1 MQSSMKAVFKK
12 VIIRKSNKNK
22 GLAKSVITG
31 VDEIINQYGKV
42 IVTEDDAVCSPAYL
56 AFMNEA
62 LDYYEDNAHI
72 WSIGGYTVPIKIP
85 KGYFSDVLATQRSSK
100 LMHGLH
106 GKIVG
111 KRLIGT

>member
-1 MQSSMKAVFKK
+1 M
-12 VIIRKSNKNK
+12 
-22 GLAKSVITG
+22 
-31 VDEIINQYGKV
+31 

-85 KGYFSDVLATQRSSK
+85 KEYFSDVLHLEVKQLCMGYMEKS
-100 LMHGLH
+100 L
-106 GKIVG
+106 GKD
-111 KRLIGT
+111 